1 MANENLVVPKGDENK
16 AGKAVRTFDIDI
28 AYRDDGALASDLG
41 SIIEQARSAAYRAV
55 DVVLVYRN
63 WLIGKRIAEEELK
76 GAGRA
81 AYGTSQLATLADEL
95 TVTYGKGFD
104 SSNLYRYLAFFK
116 RFPIFDTLCPKSGA
130 WLGWSH
136 YRTLLQV
143 ESDEALRWY
152 LDEAAA
158 EAWSVRTLQRNIS
171 SQYYER
177 TLLSQ
182 SKDSVRSEMIE
193 ITKPLQRKL
202 EFIKNPVIA
211 EFLGVKQDT
220 SFTESDLESAILDN
234 VREFLM
240 ELGKGYAFVARQQR
254 IQTEKEDYYIDLVF
268 YNYIL
273 KCFVLIDLK
282 TSKITHQDVG
292 QMDMYVRMYD
302 QLRRGEGDN
311 PTLGILLCSDTDSD
325 IAKYSI
331 LHGNEQLFATKY
343 RLCLPSDAELRKEIE
358 TQKQI
363 FIDQH
368 QNDTRQ

>member
-1 MANENLVVPKGDENK
+1 MKNED
-16 AGKAVRTFDIDI
+16 GKSVRTFDIDI
-28 AYRDDGALASDLG
+28 AYRGDGALAADLG
-41 SIIEQARSAAYRAV
+41 SIIEQARRTAYRAV

-81 AYGTSQLATLADEL
+81 EYGRETMTRLAGEL
-95 TVTYGKGFD
+95 TDRYGAGFD
-104 SSNLYRYLAFFK
+104 FGSLYKYLLFFK
-116 RFPIFDTLCPKSGA
+116 RFKILDSLRPKSGRIPS
-130 WLGWSH
+130 WTH

-152 LDEAAA
+152 LDVAAA
-158 EAWSVRTLQRNIS
+158 ESWSVRTLQRNIS

-182 SKDSVRSEMIE
+182 SKEAVRAEMVE

-211 EFLGVKQDT
+211 EFLGVRQDT
-220 SFTESDLESAILDN
+220 SFTESDLETAILDN
-234 VREFLM
+234 VRAFLM

-254 IQTEKEDYYIDLVF
+254 VQTEKEEYYIDLVF

-302 QLRRGEGDN
+302 RLRRGEGDN

-325 IAKYSI
+325 IARYSV

-343 RLCLPSDAELRKEIE
+343 RLCLPSDEELRKEIE
-358 TQKQI
+358 TQKRI

-368 QNDTRQ
+368 STDETK

>member
-1 MANENLVVPKGDENK
+1 MEKI
-16 AGKAVRTFDIDI
+16 DIDI
-28 AYRDDGALASDLG
+28 AYHNEGSLAVDLG
-41 SIIEQARSAAYRAV
+41 SIIEQAKGVAYRAV

-76 GAGRA
+76 GGERAG
-81 AYGTSQLATLADEL
+81 
-95 TVTYGKGFD
+95 YGKSQISDLAASLTAKYGRGFD
-104 SSNLYRYLAFFK
+104 SSNLYKYIAFFK
-116 RFPIFDTLCPKSGA
+116 RFPILDTVCPKSGMR
-130 WLGWSH
+130 LGWSH
-136 YRTLLQV
+136 YRILLQV
-143 ESDEALRWY
+143 ENDEALRWY

-158 EAWSVRTLQRNIS
+158 ETWGVRVLQRNIS

-177 TLLSQ
+177 MLLSQ
-182 SKDSVRSEMIE
+182 AKEPVRAEMVKLTE
-193 ITKPLQRKL
+193 PLNTRL

-220 SFTESDLESAILDN
+220 SFTEEKLETAILDN

-240 ELGKGYAFVARQQR
+240 ELGKGYAFVARQQH
-254 IQTEKEDYYIDLVF
+254 IHTEKEDYYIDLVF

-302 QLRRGEGDN
+302 RLRRSEGDN

-331 LHGNEQLFATKY
+331 LHGNEQLFASKY
-343 RLCLPSDAELRKEIE
+343 KLCLPSEAELKAEIE
-358 TQKQI
+358 AQKQR
-363 FIDQH
+363 FIEQH
-368 QNDTRQ
+368 AED